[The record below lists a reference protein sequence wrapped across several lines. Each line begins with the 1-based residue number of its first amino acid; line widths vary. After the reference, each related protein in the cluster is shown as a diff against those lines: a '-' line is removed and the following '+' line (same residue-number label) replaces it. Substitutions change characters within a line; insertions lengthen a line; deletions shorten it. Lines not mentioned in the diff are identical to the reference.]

1 MDAVFVSSSV
11 KIMQFKENISIL
23 FAGRGGQGI
32 LTASFI
38 TAHAFFSS
46 GYDVKKSDIKG
57 IARRGGRVL
66 STLIAGEKVYNPKI
80 AAGMVDI
87 AVLFSEGHN
96 LLFSG
101 STVLIS
107 PTDEETGKF
116 SRNLNIFCL
125 GRLSVLL
132 DVPLEIWEQSIKE
145 RFDDNTSMLN
155 LSAFYEGRK
164 VVKITKVS

>member
-1 MDAVFVSSSV
+1 
-11 KIMQFKENISIL
+11 MQLNKNISIL

-66 STLIAGEKVYNPKI
+66 STVIAGGKVYNPKI
-80 AAGMVDI
+80 AADMVDI

-96 LLFSG
+96 LLFSEN
-101 STVLIS
+101 TIFIS
-107 PTDEETGKF
+107 PTDEEAEKF

-125 GRLSVLL
+125 GKLSVLF
-132 DVPLEIWEQSIKE
+132 DIPLEIWEQSIKE
-145 RFDDNTSMLN
+145 RFDDNTSKLN
-155 LSAFYEGRK
+155 LSVFYEGK
-164 VVKITKVS
+164 QVGEITKVS